1 MIDNRTPRLGL
12 LLPDADNYLEDDVV
26 RLSESMTILDGKVA
40 TVGADGKIPVEQ
52 IPAVAIT
59 DTFAVNTEAAMLALN
74 AQPGDVAIRSDI
86 SKTFILMAAPATTLS
101 NWKELVNDALVQLA
115 QPDGYQKV
123 GGLDKQYGN
132 IANTREQWRR
142 QLADAGLNL
151 VAGSF
156 EDGATVNAATDAV
169 WHIAGGQCY
178 VWGGALPKTVPAG
191 STPES
196 AGGIGAGAW
205 SSVAG
210 QSTLAV
216 LANPNG
222 ADKVGL
228 PQGGTVKDTIF
239 WHTPE
244 AEGAKG
250 DGVTDDLAA
259 LVAADQK
266 ALASGLPVYL
276 GPKTYAISNVFE
288 FQSNHFFGVEGKT
301 RILAL
306 KGWNDAIVKS
316 KGAPAGDYLTVD
328 SPSSMVNGVVLENII
343 IEGGW
348 GGPDDTTRTHTE
360 ALRIYGAGTRL
371 NGIRCG
377 YVSGVGFNL
386 GGRGNTTIKY
396 GAPSRY
402 TDLRADFTG
411 EHGIVIGGSS
421 DNHSNWLMV
430 RNAGLKQHNTY
441 DGIRFGG
448 GGGTRGTQ
456 FHVWQS
462 GDSQI
467 TPYYT
472 NRVRYGLYLASYDS
486 EIVSG
491 HIEGCASAQIIFVG
505 ARNSVSSF
513 RVYSNWQPGAAVI
526 MLGDA
531 NTFRGEVGAPMN
543 NTPVTA
549 VHAFQLG
556 DSERTVKNY
565 RIDAYIYGCKF
576 INYVNSTGRGHIRAS
591 GDLNLSGASG
601 IGTIITGTIPDTDYV
616 ELSGP
621 QYSGIR
627 CNTNIVVGE
636 QHSITGH
643 DLVAQNN
650 LSAAGAITFASLP
663 TTAPAESGRLYKDAS
678 GFVRVKL

>member
-1 MIDNRTPRLGL
+1 MALYR
-12 LLPDADNYLEDDVV
+12 E
-26 RLSESMTILDGKVA
+26 GKA
-40 TVGADGKIPVEQ
+40 AMAADGTVTGTGTKWQSSLSLIRPGATIMFLSSPIQ
-52 IPAVAIT
+52 MAVVNKVVSDTEIKAIT
-59 DTFAVNTEAAMLALN
+59 TKGAVVASTDYAILLSDSLTVDGLAQDVAETLRYYQSQETLIAEAIEFFKEFDFDSLKALADQIKADAESSATNAAAAESAKDAAKSSETNAKLYKEAAEA
-74 AQPGDVAIRSDI
+74 ARD
-86 SKTFILMAAPATTLS
+86 KTQQII
-101 NWKELVNDALVQLA
+101 NDA
-115 QPDGYQKV
+115 G
-123 GGLDKQYGN
+123 
-132 IANTREQWRR
+132 E
-142 QLADAGLNL
+142 
-151 VAGSF
+151 
-156 EDGATVNAATDAV
+156 
-169 WHIAGGQCY
+169 
-178 VWGGALPKTVPAG
+178 
-191 STPES
+191 
-196 AGGIGAGAW
+196 
-205 SSVAG
+205 
-210 QSTLAV
+210 QSTLVV
-216 LANPNG
+216 LSQPG
-222 ADKVGL
+222 GGGKIGL
-228 PQGGTVKDTIF
+228 KQGGTVQDTIF

-244 AEGAKG
+244 SEGAKG
-250 DGVTDDLAA
+250 DGVTDDLASF
-259 LVAADQK
+259 VITDQK

-276 GPKTYAISNVFE
+276 GPKTYAIGNVFE

-316 KGAPAGDYLTVD
+316 KGAPSGDYLTIN

-348 GGPDDTTRTHTE
+348 GGPDDTTRTHPD

-421 DNHSNWLMV
+421 DNHTNWLIV

-448 GGGTRGTQ
+448 GAGTRGTQ

-462 GDSQI
+462 GDAQI

-491 HIEGCASAQIIFVG
+491 HIEGCASAQIVFVG

-513 RVYSNWQPGAAVI
+513 RVYSNWQAGAAVI

-531 NTFRGEVGAPMN
+531 NRFIGEVGAPMN
-543 NTPVTA
+543 NTPGTD

-556 DSERTVKNY
+556 DSEHPVKNY

-576 INYVNSTGRGHIRAS
+576 INYANSTGRGHIRAS
-591 GDLNLSGASG
+591 GDLNLPGSSG
-601 IGTIITGTIPDTDYV
+601 IGTIITGEIADTDYV
-616 ELSGP
+616 ELSCP

-627 CNTNIVVGE
+627 CNTNIVVGRS
-636 QHSITGH
+636 HSITSN
-643 DLVAQNN
+643 DVIAQNDLSVSGKVN
-650 LSAAGAITFASLP
+650 LALGTDIP
-663 TTAPAESGRLYKDAS
+663 TVPGVLYRDS
-678 GFVRVKL
+678 NGFVKSKI